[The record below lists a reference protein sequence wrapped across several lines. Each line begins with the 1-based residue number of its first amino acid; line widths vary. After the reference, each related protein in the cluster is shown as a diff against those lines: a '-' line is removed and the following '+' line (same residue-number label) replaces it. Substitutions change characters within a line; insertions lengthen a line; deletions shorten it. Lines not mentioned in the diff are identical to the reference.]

1 MDEAP
6 KPLADDATLIA
17 RAQAG
22 EAEAFGELYRRYLD
36 PIYRYLRVRTGDAQ
50 EAEDLAEAVFLR
62 AFQALGRYRE
72 RGWPFSAFLYQTARN
87 ALVDHYRSQREVV
100 ALDQAA
106 EEAAGAEALDEQV
119 ERRQQLEQVRTGL
132 DRLKPDHR
140 EVIILRVVLEL
151 PTATV
156 ARWMQ
161 RSEGAIRVL
170 LFRALEALR
179 REIGGELDGE

>member
-1 MDEAP
+1 MGEAP
-6 KPLADDATLIA
+6 QPLADDATLIA
-17 RAQAG
+17 RARAG

-62 AFQALGRYRE
+62 AFQALGRYQE

-87 ALVDHYRSQREVV
+87 ALVDHYRGRRETV

-106 EEAAGAEALDEQV
+106 DVAGDAEPLDEQV
-119 ERRQQLEQVRTGL
+119 GQREELERVRSGL
-132 DRLKPDHR
+132 ARLKPDHR

-156 ARWMQ
+156 ARWMR
-161 RSEGAIRVL
+161 RSEGATRVL

-179 REIGGELDGE
+179 RQVAEELDGG